1 MARGAVVG
9 DSSMTSPSSGVTTM
23 ATNAPVVAL
32 VFLGVLTTLLG
43 FFAAGNIQVVI
54 IGLVAV
60 FGAGLLQVLGARRA

>member
-1 MARGAVVG
+1 MARGAAVG
-9 DSSMTSPSSGVTTM
+9 DRGVTNPSSGATTM
-23 ATNAPVVAL
+23 ATTAPVAAL

-54 IGLVAV
+54 IGLVAI

>member
-9 DSSMTSPSSGVTTM
+9 DSSMTNPSSGVTTM

>member
-1 MARGAVVG
+1 
-9 DSSMTSPSSGVTTM
+9 M
-23 ATNAPVVAL
+23 ATTAPVAAL

-54 IGLVAV
+54 IGLLAI